1 MTVTVAPAVVAVVGV
16 APFGRPPASVGRWRP
31 GVGVAPGFL
40 ISAVHDRVVTD
51 ANDADGDESDVD
63 AAEATHED
71 LAAAEARIE
80 AAAEETDGP
89 LSEFAHALDEAT
101 DESLRSVTHYD
112 GERYDL
118 LYRRED
124 LRAGTDPETQ
134 ADRTEALVMKAL
146 GDLRSD
152 DEVAEYGPL
161 GATVRYYE
169 EVVVAVYPT
178 DDWSGVVAT
187 FDREASPLVDA
198 AVDRL

>member
-1 MTVTVAPAVVAVVGV
+1 
-16 APFGRPPASVGRWRP
+16 
-31 GVGVAPGFL
+31 
-40 ISAVHDRVVTD
+40 VTD
-51 ANDADGDESDVD
+51 ANDTEAGSDVD
-63 AAEATHED
+63 VDAETAGETDGAALDDLEAAE
-71 LAAAEARIE
+71 RRVE

-89 LSEFAHALDEAT
+89 LSEFARALDEAT

-112 GERYDL
+112 GERHEL

-124 LRAGTDPETQ
+124 LRAGTDPEAQ

-146 GDLRSD
+146 GDLRID

-161 GATVRYYE
+161 EATVRYYE

-178 DDWSGVVAT
+178 DDWAGVVAT

-198 AVDRL
+198 AVDQL